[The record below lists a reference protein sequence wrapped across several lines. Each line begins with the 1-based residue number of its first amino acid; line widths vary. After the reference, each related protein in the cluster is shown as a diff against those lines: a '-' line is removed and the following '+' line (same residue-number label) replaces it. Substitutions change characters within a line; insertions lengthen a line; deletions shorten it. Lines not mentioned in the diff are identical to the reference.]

1 MGHLGGGIQQAPEN
15 KDLALRTQIGVCIAS
30 RMNST
35 VEVQM
40 GACGYLTF
48 NSSLTFFLIT
58 HGICTSVA

>member
-1 MGHLGGGIQQAPEN
+1 MGHPGGGIQQAPEN
-15 KDLALRTQIGVCIAS
+15 RHLERTQIGVCIVS

-35 VEVQM
+35 VEVKM